1 VLILT
6 LFANLNENEQ
16 KTKKSNMLLE
26 KKAQYFA
33 NIYQPLFDSD
43 EIPKK

>member
-1 VLILT
+1 
-6 LFANLNENEQ
+6 
-16 KTKKSNMLLE
+16 MLLE